1 LSIDST
7 LSLQLF
13 KNHLILNFVK
23 FMAAIKVKQQIF
35 SHHPFAVVGY
45 RIRDPGWEK
54 TRDPGFLSRIRNADV
69 YSFVSCSNI

>member
-1 LSIDST
+1 
-7 LSLQLF
+7 
-13 KNHLILNFVK
+13 VK
-23 FMAAIKVKQQIF
+23 FMASIKVKQQIF
-35 SHHPFAVVGY
+35 SHHPFAVVGS